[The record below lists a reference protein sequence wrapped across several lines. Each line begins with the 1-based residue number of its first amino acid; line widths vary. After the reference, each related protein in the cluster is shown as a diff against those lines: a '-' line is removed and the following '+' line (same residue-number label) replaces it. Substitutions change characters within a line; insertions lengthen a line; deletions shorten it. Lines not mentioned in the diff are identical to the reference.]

1 MFKEQIARDLAGT
14 FHNTNEFAELKT
26 IYYDDEENE
35 VNIILDFD
43 MAQIREKPA
52 KDNSYGLYSQKLKAY
67 IFGSN
72 IKFRHGAR
80 LEIDEESYTITG
92 IANELGETIL
102 DLERLDE

>member
-1 MFKEQIARDLAGT
+1 MFKEQVARDLAGI
-14 FHNTNEFAELKT
+14 FHNADEFAELKT
-26 IYYDDEENE
+26 IYYNDDENE

-43 MAQIREKPA
+43 MAERREKPA

-67 IFGSN
+67 IFGSD

-80 LEIDEESYTITG
+80 LEIDEEIYTITG
-92 IANELGETIL
+92 VANELGETIL